1 MVDINTPPKPDTGW
15 SKEIC
20 LLENAKV
27 IPPTVSALVQEAG
40 VLDSNGEH
48 CEHGALWRGARAMTV
63 APKVPEE
70 NIPIERLS
78 GNWLYA
84 GVLWVHFGH
93 FLAESTSRL
102 WAIDKLK
109 SQLDGIIFIPKRPAV
124 GEQLQTMNNT
134 FMELL
139 GCDLPIK
146 VINAPTEVERLHVPG
161 QGFGLG
167 PMVSG
172 TDEFR
177 SYIHN
182 NFGSNV
188 EPNGPEKLYI
198 SRSALSTKK
207 GGIIGEEYLENYLLK
222 EGYEIFH
229 PQKHDMPT
237 QIAHYK
243 AARKIIALD
252 GSALHLFGFVG
263 TKDQHVAMIPRRT
276 SNVHKNISKQLEV
289 FCGRTPFVPKCM
301 KTDWI
306 VEARGRPDRKSVGE
320 LNMER
325 LSKKLARYEF
335 ISENTKWESVFWR
348 RRNRAIR
355 HIEKTSGEKYIPIHR
370 ENVEGK

>member
-1 MVDINTPPKPDTGW
+1 MTDVNIPPKPDAGW

-20 LLENAKV
+20 FLENAK
-27 IPPTVSALVQEAG
+27 IFPPSVSALVQEAG
-40 VLDSNGEH
+40 VLDANNKYCG
-48 CEHGALWRGARAMTV
+48 HGALWRGARAMTV
-63 APKVPEE
+63 APLPLEKSE
-70 NIPIERLS
+70 PIAKLS

-93 FLAESTSRL
+93 FLAESTARL

-109 SQLDGIIFIPKRPAV
+109 SELDGIVFIPKRPAV
-124 GEQLQTMNNT
+124 GEQLQTMHQT
-134 FMELL
+134 FMDLL

-146 VINAPTEVERLHVPG
+146 VINEPTEVERLHVPG

-182 NFGSNV
+182 NFGKNI
-188 EPNGPEKLYI
+188 EANGPEKLYI

-207 GGIIGEEYLENYLLK
+207 GGIVGEEHLETYLQD

-252 GSALHLFGFVG
+252 GSALHLFG
-263 TKDQHVAMIPRRT
+263 
-276 SNVHKNISKQLEV
+276 
-289 FCGRTPFVPKCM
+289 
-301 KTDWI
+301 
-306 VEARGRPDRKSVGE
+306 
-320 LNMER
+320 
-325 LSKKLARYEF
+325 LSL
-335 ISENTKWESVFWR
+335 I
-348 RRNRAIR
+348 
-355 HIEKTSGEKYIPIHR
+355 HI
-370 ENVEGK
+370 